1 MPIPQD
7 IADKLVE
14 WIGDGK
20 TLRAFCRQE
29 GYPSKSTI
37 YVMLDE
43 NPKLAGRIAR
53 ARDEGHDAIADE
65 CMEIIDTAT
74 DANLGKA
81 RVWTRLQL
89 LAKWN
94 PKKYGE
100 RLENVHSGSIDLG
113 LAEKMTKA
121 LERAQKAK

>member
-1 MPIPQD
+1 MPVGRPTEPVSEELAEELIQW
-7 IADKLVE
+7 LS
-14 WIGDGK
+14 DGK

-29 GYPSKSTI
+29 GYPSKSAI
-37 YVMLDE
+37 YRMIDKSAELE
-43 NPKLAGRIAR
+43 GHIAR

-65 CMEIIDTAT
+65 CLEIIDTAT

-94 PKKYGE
+94 PKKYGD
-100 RLENVHSGSIDLG
+100 RIENVHSGGIQLLNSIPRPDS
-113 LAEKMTKA
+113 E
-121 LERAQKAK
+121 